1 MSHLAC
7 PSQCLHEDCTF
18 VPALTAEAIAN
29 WRDYAAS
36 LPLSSI
42 LEGTRPMLTGD
53 PVQRLSITIIR
64 EQLQALARALGDGVV
79 AEAAGEF
86 LIGVETEHA
95 IADE

>member
-1 MSHLAC
+1 
-7 PSQCLHEDCTF
+7 
-18 VPALTAEAIAN
+18 
-29 WRDYAAS
+29 
-36 LPLSSI
+36 
-42 LEGTRPMLTGD
+42 MLTGD